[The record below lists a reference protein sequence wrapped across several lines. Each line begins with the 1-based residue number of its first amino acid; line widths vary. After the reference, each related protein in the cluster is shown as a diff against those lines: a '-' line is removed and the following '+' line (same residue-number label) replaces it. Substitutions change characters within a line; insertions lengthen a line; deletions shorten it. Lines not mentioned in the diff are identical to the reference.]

1 MRKLLKHIFVLLT
14 VLSQVVFAQQDPQYN
29 LYQFNPLIINPAYSG
44 YRDVI
49 SVVGNVRNQW
59 VGFEGAPKTSIIS
72 VHAPVFTKNLGIG
85 GTIIGDRIGPRNM
98 VGIMGNFAYNV
109 KIANDWKLALGL
121 GAGYNR
127 YQFNYSQIQF
137 KFVENSAVQLNDLN
151 TGNLDFNTGFLL
163 RSKKF
168 FFGFSATHLFAKNL
182 FSQELKEA
190 TNSSSTLNYRLHTHT
205 HFYLGRSFMINE
217 NLIFSPTIMFRTVSE
232 GEGNLDL
239 NFNFFIKQKV
249 WLGLFFRGP
258 YGPGI
263 IMNFYLTESLRVGY
277 SYDVGVGAAR
287 RLGPSHEITIGY
299 DFKSKK
305 SKIISPRFL

>member
-1 MRKLLKHIFVLLT
+1 VSCRNKYVISFLV
-14 VLSQVVFAQQDPQYN
+14 VLSSILHAQQDPQYN

-72 VHAPVFTKNLGIG
+72 VHAPVFTKNLGVG

-98 VGIMGNFAYNV
+98 VGLMSNFAYNI
-109 KIANDWKLALGL
+109 KIASKWKLALGL

-127 YQFNYSQIQF
+127 YQFNYSQINF
-137 KFVENSAVQLNDLN
+137 KYVENSAVQLNDLN
-151 TGNLDFNTGFLL
+151 TGALDFNTGFLL

-168 FFGFSATHLFAKNL
+168 FFSMSATHLFSKNL
-182 FSQELKEA
+182 YTQELKEA
-190 TNSSSTLNYRLHTHT
+190 TNSNTVLNYRLHSHV
-205 HFYLGRSFMINE
+205 HFYMGRSFLINE
-217 NLIFSPTIMFRTVSE
+217 NFIFAPTIMFRTVTE
-232 GEGNLDL
+232 GEGNVDL
-239 NFNFFIKQKV
+239 NFNFFIKKKV
-249 WLGLFFRGP
+249 WLGLFVRGP
-258 YGPGI
+258 FGPGL
-263 IMNFYLTESLRVGY
+263 IMNFYLTENLRAGY

-299 DFKSKK
+299 DFKTKK